1 MWSADSDD
9 DYDDDDGK
17 DDVYNDVDK
26 SVPVQKNLSRQT
38 VTCCILTLLNMLVQ
52 RLNKSPAEWN
62 LVMKLLNLK

>member
-26 SVPVQKNLSRQT
+26 SVPVQKNLPRQT
-38 VTCCILTLLNMLVQ
+38 VTCCILTLLNMLV
-52 RLNKSPAEWN
+52 
-62 LVMKLLNLK
+62 

>member
-38 VTCCILTLLNMLVQ
+38 VTCCILTLLNMLV
-52 RLNKSPAEWN
+52 
-62 LVMKLLNLK
+62 